1 MMKSNISR
9 AESTR
14 MIKAVTRMI
23 HHLYLFHMMYFQVFK
38 GEVMQRN
45 EVAGRCGGS
54 NRGFS
59 FGSSLRVGERE
70 EFRNNAPESRALT
83 DEETNGGAGRERK
96 G

>member
-1 MMKSNISR
+1 
-9 AESTR
+9 
-14 MIKAVTRMI
+14 MITDVPATN
-23 HHLYLFHMMYFQVFK
+23 HHLYLFHMMCLKVFK
-38 GEVMQRN
+38 GEVNQRN